1 MSRVIAGVAG
11 GRRLV
16 MPAGVATRPTA
27 ERARE
32 GLFSTLTSLR
42 GSLVGAS
49 FLDLYAGSGA
59 VGLEAAS
66 RGASAVVLVER
77 DPTALRALRANL
89 DTLALP
95 GVEIRGEPVERVLA
109 NEAVRGFEV
118 VFLDPPYS
126 DPVDGVLERL
136 VSGGWLVVDGLVA
149 VERARRDAE
158 PSWPAGIA
166 ALRSR
171 RYGEATLWYG
181 RRS

>member
-1 MSRVIAGVAG
+1 MSRVIAGIAG

-16 MPAGVATRPTA
+16 MPAGSATRPTA

-42 GSLVGAS
+42 GSLAGAS

-66 RGASAVVLVER
+66 RGATAVLMIER
-77 DPTALRALRANL
+77 DPKALRAIRTNL
-89 DTLALP
+89 DTLGLS
-95 GVEIRGEPVERVLA
+95 GVEVRGEPVERVLSQPPA
-109 NEAVRGFEV
+109 RPYHV

-136 VSGGWLVVDGLVA
+136 VSGNWLAVAGIVA
-149 VERARRDAE
+149 VERARRERA
-158 PSWPAGIA
+158 PSWPAGIEE
-166 ALRSR
+166 LRSR

>member
-1 MSRVIAGVAG
+1 
-11 GRRLV
+11 
-16 MPAGVATRPTA
+16 MPAGAATRPTA

-66 RGASAVVLVER
+66 RGATSVVLVER

-89 DTLALP
+89 ETLALG

-109 NEAVRGFEV
+109 QPAAAPYDV
-118 VFLDPPYS
+118 VFVDPPYS
-126 DPVDGVLERL
+126 DPVDAVLARL
-136 VSGGWLVVDGLVA
+136 VAGDWLAIGGVVA
-149 VERARRDAE
+149 VERTRREAQLT
-158 PSWPAGIA
+158 WPAGIE

-181 RRS
+181 RRP

>member
-1 MSRVIAGVAG
+1 MSRVVAGVAG

-16 MPAGVATRPTA
+16 MPAGAGTRPTSS
-27 ERARE
+27 RARE

-42 GSLVGAS
+42 GTLEGAA

-66 RGASAVVLVER
+66 RGATSVLLVER
-77 DPTALRALRANL
+77 DPHALRAIRTNSE
-89 DTLALP
+89 TLALD
-95 GVEIRGEPVERVLA
+95 GVEIRGESVERVLA
-109 NEAVRGFEV
+109 APAPRSFDV
-118 VFLDPPYS
+118 VFVDPPYA
-126 DPVDGVLERL
+126 DPVDDVLERL
-136 VSGGWLVVDGLVA
+136 AAGGWLAADAVVA
-149 VERARRDAE
+149 VERASRTAQ
-158 PSWPAGIA
+158 PPWPGAIE

>member
-16 MPAGVATRPTA
+16 MPAGSATRPTA
-27 ERARE
+27 DRARE

-42 GSLVGAS
+42 GSLVGAA

-66 RGASAVVLVER
+66 RGAAPVVLVER
-77 DPTALRALRANL
+77 APSALHAMRANREAL
-89 DTLALP
+89 DLAA
-95 GVEIRGEPVERVLA
+95 VEIRGEPVERALA
-109 NEAVRGFEV
+109 AAPSAAFDV

-126 DPVDGVLERL
+126 DPVDGVLGAL
-136 VSGGWLVVDGLVA
+136 VDGGWLAPDAVVA
-149 VERARRDAE
+149 VERATREA
-158 PSWPAGIA
+158 PPAWPVGIDV
-166 ALRSR
+166 LRSR

-181 RRS
+181 RRP